1 MGPLEMSRH
10 LENWHAPQIVLVWGP
25 RSGLKANCLPT
36 SRAQIV
42 SGKATTSSAG
52 LIIERLLQIFWTAHS
67 PLDPATGS
75 LDPLGFARGY
85 GRSHSSG
92 CFYAIAPTSHPMHAV
107 IAIARPPQNATR
119 IAPLITLASPARA
132 ASPPISARTV
142 CDDRETNGINCA
154 FGAITSDHEWH
165 QRTESKAACSGKGCL
180 QWARAKLL
188 GDQPQARS
196 CGRDR
201 WSPGRPALLLAEIED
216 EDCWRQLAVA
226 SVLVNGPIREHA

>member
-1 MGPLEMSRH
+1 MLRLSR
-10 LENWHAPQIVLVWGP
+10 LAGARFTWTRT
-25 RSGLKANCLPT
+25 RSRWE
-36 SRAQIV
+36 RARRQP
-42 SGKATTSSAG
+42 G
-52 LIIERLLQIFWTAHS
+52 R
-67 PLDPATGS
+67 
-75 LDPLGFARGY
+75 R
-85 GRSHSSG
+85 GRSPSTQCSTRPSLNTARRIWGSSIG